1 MGEVIHV
8 DFRSPRVQ
16 QQEYMLQRFSDMLA
30 ERGFDDEDIADVL
43 DGIHDFEYYK
53 TLDPVCQHVI
63 DVWHSNTA
71 NL

>member
-1 MGEVIHV
+1 
-8 DFRSPRVQ
+8 
-16 QQEYMLQRFSDMLA
+16 MLA

-43 DGIHDFEYYK
+43 DGIHDVEYYK